1 MSILRAGAKR
11 GPHRHARTARA
22 CCRMNVLSGLER
34 IGTLQTL
41 RFARWWKLGQ
51 SRHTGVP
58 GTANCFSPGDHSPSV
73 GNDSRHRRLQV
84 GCTTSS
90 RASHTPPHLPRGSL
104 WVLETVAMAEGR
116 QFPFLAAEG
125 AQPPRWEKLG
135 FPVTRVTTNRCS
147 LHTGDTT
154 NALIRKYGKWMRSRM
169 MQNKSNPAKTKH

>member
-1 MSILRAGAKR
+1 
-11 GPHRHARTARA
+11 
-22 CCRMNVLSGLER
+22 MNVLSGLGR
-34 IGTLQTL
+34 IGTFQTAVRTVVEVGAESPHWSPWDSQLLQPWGPQPKRRERLPTQTL
-41 RFARWWKLGQ
+41 AGWLYNELP
-51 SRHTGVP
+51 GV
-58 GTANCFSPGDHSPSV
+58 TYA
-73 GNDSRHRRLQV
+73 
-84 GCTTSS
+84 
-90 RASHTPPHLPRGSL
+90 PPPPRGSL

-135 FPVTRVTTNRCS
+135 FPVTRVTTKRCN

>member
-22 CCRMNVLSGLER
+22 CCRMNVLSGLGR
-34 IGTLQTL
+34 IGTFQTL

-90 RASHTPPHLPRGSL
+90 RASHTPPPLSPGGVYGSWKRLPWLRDASSRFWQQRAPSRLGGRSWVFPLLGLPRN
-104 WVLETVAMAEGR
+104 
-116 QFPFLAAEG
+116 AATCTQEI
-125 AQPPRWEKLG
+125 L
-135 FPVTRVTTNRCS
+135 
-147 LHTGDTT
+147 
-154 NALIRKYGKWMRSRM
+154 LIR
-169 MQNKSNPAKTKH
+169 